1 MKSSVNS
8 NKYYKPYTGKI
19 LFFIFVFLFSTCLIS
34 EAKTYDY
41 YFLNQAEA
49 QKKVQECK
57 KWEKDLSDKEKKTI
71 MESLFSGNISKI
83 PKKTINMLNECDNA
97 EKAINAKNFVK
108 SVKYYSTHLKDA
120 MRYIKSC
127 KNSKS
132 LPVEVKEEY
141 NNAVKA
147 VKDGINGDIAVQSSD
162 RIGLMFGTARTI
174 TEFEKKPEEAK
185 ELLKTCLNADGSLKS
200 KEELEKIDYNRYDE
214 CLNADKAVN
223 KNWIGSQELREK
235 LIQFAKENQ
244 L

>member
-57 KWEKDLSDKEKKTI
+57 KWEKNLSDKEKRTI

-174 TEFEKKPEEAK
+174 TEFEKNQKKQKNYLKPALMLTEV
-185 ELLKTCLNADGSLKS
+185 LNQK
-200 KEELEKIDYNRYDE
+200 
-214 CLNADKAVN
+214 
-223 KNWIGSQELREK
+223 KNWTK
-235 LIQFAKENQ
+235 
-244 L
+244 

>member
-1 MKSSVNS
+1 MKNLTNR
-8 NKYYKPYTGKI
+8 NKVYKISAVKI
-19 LFFIFVFLFSTCLIS
+19 LFFIFIFSFSTCLVS

-57 KWEKDLSDKEKKTI
+57 KWEKSLSDKEKKII

-83 PKKTINMLNECDNA
+83 PEKTRNMLNECDNA
-97 EKAINAKNFVK
+97 EKGINAKNFVK

-147 VKDGINGDIAVQSSD
+147 VKDGINGNIAVQSSD

-174 TEFEKKPEEAK
+174 TEFEKK
-185 ELLKTCLNADGSLKS
+185 TRRS
-200 KEELEKIDYNRYDE
+200 KRIT
-214 CLNADKAVN
+214 
-223 KNWIGSQELREK
+223 
-235 LIQFAKENQ
+235 
-244 L
+244 